1 VTDDAVPERQPSI
14 LAADVDR
21 QAVVVRLQAAVGEG
35 RLDLEESGQ
44 GASAAH
50 AVVMMAELDALV
62 ADLPREASPQIVG
75 TRTPEVVSSVF
86 GDIKVSGG
94 TVPRRAST
102 VFGDV
107 DVILAEGVD
116 GELHGRTVFGA
127 LRLRSLAPGESP
139 SRWKALLDRL
149 ARSDPA
155 PLQPPVPPPPVPPPG
170 H

>member
-1 VTDDAVPERQPSI
+1 
-14 LAADVDR
+14 
-21 QAVVVRLQAAVGEG
+21 
-35 RLDLEESGQ
+35 LDLEESGQ

-116 GELHGRTVFGA
+116 GELHSIPFAPSLVGRAFWWGGPTGT
-127 LRLRSLAPGESP
+127 LRCVLVI
-139 SRWKALLDRL
+139 
-149 ARSDPA
+149 
-155 PLQPPVPPPPVPPPG
+155 Q
-170 H
+170 